1 MNRLWTALVLLA
13 ALRSAAADEIQ
24 LANGRR
30 LEGIVTRKTATEV
43 VLEVGAGTITLAAK
57 DVSSI
62 SPGRTALH
70 ELGERLE
77 SVKNSRKASDHYE
90 LALWAQAK
98 KLSRPVPALA
108 LKAVELD
115 PEHAGARA
123 LLRHEKRDGRWLTFE
138 QAQEARGLK
147 WTGDRWATAAEL
159 QLIARQRLEAEE
171 RRLAAESAREQR
183 REDERRRRE
192 EAQAAHEQRL
202 AQIMSQMDGYF
213 YSPSFAFT
221 TPYFRPFW
229 HAPYLRSRRYYQEG
243 WRYGGGGYLWGLG
256 GGWGPRPIP

>member
-1 MNRLWTALVLLA
+1 MNRLWMALFLVA
-13 ALRSAAADEIQ
+13 ATRSAPADEVQ
-24 LANGRR
+24 LANGRK
-30 LEGIVTRKTATEV
+30 LEGIVIRKTASEV
-43 VLEVGAGTITLAAK
+43 VVEVGAGTITLAAK

-70 ELGERLE
+70 ELNERLE

-90 LALWAQAK
+90 LALWAKQK
-98 KLSRPVPALA
+98 QLSRPVLSLS

-138 QAQEARGLK
+138 QAQEARGLQ
-147 WTGDRWATAAEL
+147 WTGDHWATAAEI
-159 QLIARQRLEAEE
+159 QLVARQRLEAEA
-171 RRLAAESAREQR
+171 RRLAAETAREQR
-183 REDERRRRE
+183 REDERQRRE
-192 EAQAAHEQRL
+192 QAQVAQEQRI
-202 AQIMSQMDGYF
+202 AQVMSQMDGYF

-229 HAPYLRSRRYYQEG
+229 HAPYLRSRRHYQEG
-243 WRYGGGGYLWGLG
+243 WMYGGGGYSWGLG